1 MFLKHP
7 YRFNTLG
14 NENNVAKFDND
25 ALFDFYNEIIRPENM
40 VISIVGDVDSKK
52 ILNLANEKFGTMKSG
67 SFKKLKLENEP
78 VATEIREKIQKEQDK
93 AQMHIIIGF
102 QAPNIYDED
111 KYAFEVMNSIMAGQ
125 GGRLFLELRDKQ
137 SLAYTVTSFH
147 TPGLET
153 GYFGVYIGTAPQ
165 KEQEAI
171 EGIKNQL
178 ALLLKDGVSDDELNR
193 AKSYIVGN
201 FEIGL
206 QKNSSQAAK
215 IGFDELYDIG
225 WDEYKS
231 YPQKI
236 LDVTK
241 DDVLK
246 VARKY
251 IDLDKYTIAI
261 VKPE

>member
-1 MFLKHP
+1 
-7 YRFNTLG
+7 
-14 NENNVAKFDND
+14 
-25 ALFDFYNEIIRPENM
+25 
-40 VISIVGDVDSKK
+40 
-52 ILNLANEKFGTMKSG
+52 
-67 SFKKLKLENEP
+67 
-78 VATEIREKIQKEQDK
+78 
-93 AQMHIIIGF
+93 
-102 QAPNIYDED
+102 
-111 KYAFEVMNSIMAGQ
+111 MNSIMAGQ